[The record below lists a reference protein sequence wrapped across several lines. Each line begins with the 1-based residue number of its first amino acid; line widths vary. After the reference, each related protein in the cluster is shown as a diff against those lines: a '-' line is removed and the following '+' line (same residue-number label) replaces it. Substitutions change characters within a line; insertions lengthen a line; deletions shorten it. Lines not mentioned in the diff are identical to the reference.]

1 MKRVLVLLAVS
12 FIVFGQINCA
22 NNSNQW
28 AENSAS
34 RQPQS
39 GKSSPN
45 VSPATPVAAS
55 DLIEAYRRN
64 ESNAD
69 GQYKGKT
76 LAVSGTVARA
86 GKDYM
91 GRLYVNLKGDNPI
104 IEVHCTYNDAEKE
117 AMSALKE
124 GQQVTI
130 TGVCE
135 GRLSTWIVLKDS
147 VLQ

>member
-1 MKRVLVLLAVS
+1 MKRILVLLAVS
-12 FIVFGQINCA
+12 FIGFGQINCA

-28 AENSAS
+28 AENAAN
-34 RQPQS
+34 RQSQS

-64 ESNAD
+64 ES
-69 GQYKGKT
+69 
-76 LAVSGTVARA
+76 SA

-91 GRLYVNLKGDNPI
+91 SRLYVNLKGDNPI

-130 TGVCE
+130 QGVCE

-147 VLQ
+147 VIQ

>member
-1 MKRVLVLLAVS
+1 MKNALVILALS
-12 FIVFGQINCA
+12 FATFSQINCA
-22 NNSNQW
+22 SNSNQP
-28 AENSAS
+28 AASSSNGQSQSAA
-34 RQPQS
+34 
-39 GKSSPN
+39 SSN
-45 VSPATPVAAS
+45 ASPAMAVAAA

-64 ESNAD
+64 EATAD
-69 GQYKGKT
+69 SQYKGKT

-91 GRLYVNLKGDNPI
+91 NRLYVNLKADNPI

-117 AMSALKE
+117 TMSALKE

-130 TGVCE
+130 RGVCD

-147 VLQ
+147 ALQ